1 MLALI
6 SRMLYSILYMAM
18 TRQEEIL
25 KEMASIR
32 LMARG
37 KLCEMG
43 RSKAGRTFYSHQTWR
58 NGRNVTAYVPAA
70 KVERLREATQGY
82 ERFMKL
88 VEEYVDIVEAESMK

>member
-1 MLALI
+1 MG
-6 SRMLYSILYMAM
+6 ME
-18 TRQEEIL
+18 RQEEIL
-25 KEMASIR
+25 REMASIG

-43 RSKAGRTFYSHQTWR
+43 RSKAGKAFFSLQSWR